1 MISMFIILGIGA
13 DDIFIL
19 SDAYAQSK
27 VIQHVRESK
36 IQRLAFAT
44 NRAVETMLTTSIT
57 STLAFGATIVSAVPA
72 IKYFGVFT
80 SCLVVVNFILC
91 CTFYLSSLTIWL
103 HYFEDLP
110 WFWNCNKTDE
120 IDQMGPKSIELSK
133 TGGEDGKFLFSS
145 PHVLVYLRFGF

>member
-27 VIQHVRESK
+27 VIENVKESK
-36 IQRLAFAT
+36 IQRLAYAT
-44 NRAVETMLTTSIT
+44 KRAVETMLTTSVT
-57 STLAFGATIVSAVPA
+57 SALAFGATMVSAVPA

-103 HYFEDLP
+103 HYLEDLP
-110 WFWNCNKTDE
+110 WFWNSCQAVE
-120 IDQMGPKSIELSK
+120 GVDQAELGNIEMSKKS
-133 TGGEDGKFLFSS
+133 GGRGISFCGKSAACI
-145 PHVLVYLRFGF
+145 